1 MITALFLLAT
11 GTTVLAPA
19 PDGDKSQD
27 RRKCEYVIER
37 AVEKSG
43 RQPQAISPSRPMLL
57 SAVEKR
63 VQGCPVLVE
72 AGTGR
77 MIEPPAFNDGPAR
90 KSPAQ

>member
-1 MITALFLLAT
+1 MITALFMLAT
-11 GTTVLAPA
+11 ALGAAPA
-19 PDGDKSQD
+19 PDGDKLQD
-27 RRKCEYVIER
+27 RRKCEYVIQR

-43 RQPQAISPSRPMLL
+43 RQPQAISPSRPLLL

-77 MIEPPAFNDGPAR
+77 MIEPPVFNDGPAR